1 MVELG
6 ILLHSAR
13 EICDDDSLSNLQTML
28 EQAGQAE
35 ELGVD
40 RIWIGDSSRM
50 ERSWPRADFV
60 SLLAAIAARTS
71 RAGIGV
77 IPLSTPL
84 RNPVILAHELATID
98 VLSQGRLVIAPSTGK
113 GGVEGAREFHNC
125 GVPFEERGPRFSEM
139 LQVMHLLWSQPSVD
153 FDGKYFQLEDATVF
167 PKPHHRPIPQFVAT
181 GRDER
186 ALRRAGRYGNGWFV
200 SSGNFDDFVEDRQK
214 VTQAAIDMGRSR
226 FDVSQTGLYVTVHLE
241 RDDEF
246 AATEGPKHLTEYFGE
261 HPPRENNWFCSPAS
275 FASRLQGYVD
285 HGLTMLAIRFID
297 KNLAK
302 QVELAR
308 EALINLRFP

>member
-6 ILLHSAR
+6 VLLHSAR
-13 EICDDDSLSNLQTML
+13 EIRDDESPSNLQAIL
-28 EQAGQAE
+28 EQGVQAD

-40 RIWIGDSSRM
+40 RIWVGDSSRM
-50 ERSWPRADFV
+50 ERSWPRADFA
-60 SLLAAIAARTS
+60 SLLAAIAARTN
-71 RAGIGV
+71 RIGLGV

-84 RNPVILAHELATID
+84 RNPVMLAHELATID

-139 LQVMHLLWSQPSVD
+139 LQIMKLLWTQSSVD

-167 PKPHHRPIPQFVAT
+167 PKPHSRPIPMFVAT
-181 GRDER
+181 GRDDR
-186 ALRRAGRYGNGWFV
+186 ALRRAGKYGNGWFA
-200 SSGNFDDFVEDRQK
+200 SSGNYEHFVEDRER
-214 VTQAAIDMGRSR
+214 VTHSAIEMGRSAS
-226 FDVSQTGLYVTVHLE
+226 DVSPTGLYVTVHLE
-241 RDDEF
+241 SDEDL
-246 AATEGPKHLTEYFGE
+246 AATEGPKHLTEYFGV
-261 HPPRENNWFCSPAS
+261 HPPRQNNWFCSPSS

-297 KNLAK
+297 KDLAK

-308 EALINLRFP
+308 EALAKL